1 MADFDADVFDYS
13 NAGFIRGGVIGAT
26 MIGRQA
32 V

>member
-1 MADFDADVFDYS
+1 MAEFDSDIFDYS
-13 NAGFIRGGVIGAT
+13 NAGFIRADVIGAT